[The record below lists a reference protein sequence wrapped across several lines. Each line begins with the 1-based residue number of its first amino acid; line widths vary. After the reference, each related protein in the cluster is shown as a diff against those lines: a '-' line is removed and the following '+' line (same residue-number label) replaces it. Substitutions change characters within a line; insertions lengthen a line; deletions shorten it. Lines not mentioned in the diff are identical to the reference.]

1 MSNQTSD
8 NNKRIAKNTLLL
20 YVRMLFTMAVSLFT
34 SRVILN
40 TLGVED
46 YGINNV
52 VGGIVTMFSVLSG
65 SLSSSISRFIT
76 FELGKGNIE
85 RLKTI
90 FSTGVNIQLGMS
102 VLIIIIAEAFGIWFL
117 NAKMNIPADRMV
129 AANWVFQCAILT
141 FVLNLLSVPY
151 NAAIIAHEK
160 MSAFAYIS
168 VVEVT
173 LKLIIVYMLTI
184 SPFDRLKT
192 YAVLLLCVGAVIRF
206 IYGYYCKRH
215 FEECTYHLVFDKP
228 VLKEMT
234 GFAGWNFLGNGS
246 YMLNTQGVNILMNL
260 YFGVAV
266 NAARGIATQVDAAL
280 KQFVNNFTTAVNPQI
295 TKSYAQG
302 DLDYMHKLVCRSAK
316 FSAFLMLFFAIPILL
331 ETQSILTIW
340 LKTVPEYAAIFLQL
354 IIISSFVDTVLA
366 NSLVTSMF
374 ATGNIKRYQII
385 VTTIGCLVF
394 PFSWIAFQ
402 LGFQPEIA
410 YVLYFIIYTVLLGV
424 RLYLLKDMVKLPIMM
439 YVREVLYRVLPVMI
453 ICFIIPM
460 MIRYSM
466 QEGWMRLI
474 LLCLVSTIVTAVVEY
489 SIGLT
494 KNERKFI
501 VGKINNKN
509 INNNIKDKYL
519 KMKELLTK
527 MGGVVKTDNFYQY
540 PCAFCLCYN
549 KQVINNK
556 QEAWR

>member
-1 MSNQTSD
+1 MSLQSN

-102 VLIIIIAEAFGIWFL
+102 VLIIIIAEAVGIWFL

-168 VVEVT
+168 VVEVS
-173 LKLIIVYMLTI
+173 LKLIIVYMLMI
-184 SPFDRLKT
+184 SPFDRLET
-192 YAVLLLCVGAVIRF
+192 YAVLLLLVGAVIRF

-215 FEECTYHLVFDKP
+215 FEECTYHFVFDKP

-234 GFAGWNFLGNGS
+234 GFAGWNFLGNGA

-316 FSAFLMLFFAIPILL
+316 FSAFLMMFFAVPIIL
-331 ETQSILTIW
+331 ETNTILTIW
-340 LKTVPEYAAIFLQL
+340 LKTVPDYAVIFLQW
-354 IIISSFVDTVLA
+354 IIISSFMDTVLA

-374 ATGNIKRYQII
+374 ATGKIKRYQII
-385 VTTIGCLVF
+385 VTTVGCLVF
-394 PFSWIAFQ
+394 PLSWIAFK
-402 LGFQPEIA
+402 LGFEPQVGYI
-410 YVLYFIIYTVLLGV
+410 LYFFIYTILLFV
-424 RLYLLKDMVKLPIMM
+424 RLYLLKDMVKLPVMM
-439 YVREVLYRVLPVMI
+439 YIREVLYKLAPVI
-453 ICFIIPM
+453 VVGFAIPGILILTM
-460 MIRYSM
+460 DAS
-466 QEGWMRLI
+466 WLRLI
-474 LLCLVSTIVTAVVEY
+474 LVCLLSVLVTAASEY
-489 SIGLT
+489 FIGLSN
-494 KNERKFI
+494 KEKDFVAEKI
-501 VGKINNKN
+501 KLVIGKIK
-509 INNNIKDKYL
+509 K
-519 KMKELLTK
+519 
-527 MGGVVKTDNFYQY
+527 
-540 PCAFCLCYN
+540 
-549 KQVINNK
+549 
-556 QEAWR
+556 

>member
-76 FELGKGNIE
+76 FELGKRNIE

-102 VLIIIIAEAFGIWFL
+102 VLIIIIAEAVGIWFL

-192 YAVLLLCVGAVIRF
+192 YAVLLLLVGAIVRF
-206 IYGYYCKRH
+206 VYGYYCKRH
-215 FEECTYHLVFDKP
+215 FEECTYHFILDKP

-234 GFAGWNFLGNGS
+234 GFAGWNFLGNGA

-266 NAARGIATQVDAAL
+266 NAARGVATQVDAAL

-316 FSAFLMLFFAIPILL
+316 FSAFLMMFFAVPIIL
-331 ETQSILTIW
+331 ETNTILTIW
-340 LKTVPEYAAIFLQL
+340 LKTVPDYAVIFLQW
-354 IIISSFVDTVLA
+354 IIISSFMDTVLA

-374 ATGNIKRYQII
+374 ATGKIKRYQII
-385 VTTIGCLVF
+385 VTTVGCLVF
-394 PFSWIAFQ
+394 PLSWIAFK
-402 LGFQPEIA
+402 LGFEPQVGYI
-410 YVLYFIIYTVLLGV
+410 LYFIIYTILLFV
-424 RLYLLKDMVKLPIMM
+424 RLYLLKDMVKLPVMM
-439 YVREVLYRVLPVMI
+439 YIREVLYKLAPVI
-453 ICFIIPM
+453 VVGFAIPGILILTM
-460 MIRYSM
+460 DA
-466 QEGWMRLI
+466 GWLRLI
-474 LLCLVSTIVTAVVEY
+474 LVCLLSVLVTAASEY
-489 SIGLT
+489 FIGLSN
-494 KNERKFI
+494 KEKDFVAEKI
-501 VGKINNKN
+501 KLVIGKIK
-509 INNNIKDKYL
+509 K
-519 KMKELLTK
+519 
-527 MGGVVKTDNFYQY
+527 
-540 PCAFCLCYN
+540 
-549 KQVINNK
+549 
-556 QEAWR
+556 

>member
-76 FELGKGNIE
+76 FELGKGNIK

-102 VLIIIIAEAFGIWFL
+102 VLIIIIAEAVGIWFL
-117 NAKMNIPADRMV
+117 NTKMNIPTDRMV

-173 LKLIIVYMLTI
+173 LKLIIVYMLMI
-184 SPFDRLKT
+184 SPFDRLET
-192 YAVLLLCVGAVIRF
+192 YAVLLLLVGAVIRF

-215 FEECTYHLVFDKP
+215 FEECTYHFILDKP

-234 GFAGWNFLGNGS
+234 GFAGWNFLGNGA

-302 DLDYMHKLVCRSAK
+302 DLAYMHKLVCRSAK

-340 LKTVPEYAAIFLQL
+340 LKTVPDYAVIFLQW
-354 IIISSFVDTVLA
+354 IIISSFMDTVLA

-374 ATGNIKRYQII
+374 ATGKIKRYQII
-385 VTTIGCLVF
+385 VTTVGCLVF
-394 PFSWIAFQ
+394 PLSWIAFK
-402 LGFQPEIA
+402 LGFEPQVGYI
-410 YVLYFIIYTVLLGV
+410 LYFIIYTILLFV
-424 RLYLLKDMVKLPIMM
+424 RLYLLKDMVKLPVMM
-439 YVREVLYRVLPVMI
+439 YIREVLYKLAPI
-453 ICFIIPM
+453 IVVGFAIPGILILTM
-460 MIRYSM
+460 DA
-466 QEGWMRLI
+466 GWLRLI
-474 LLCLVSTIVTAVVEY
+474 LVCLLSVLVTAASEY
-489 SIGLT
+489 FIGLSNKE
-494 KNERKFI
+494 KNFVAEKI
-501 VGKINNKN
+501 KLVIGKIKS
-509 INNNIKDKYL
+509 KW
-519 KMKELLTK
+519 E
-527 MGGVVKTDNFYQY
+527 
-540 PCAFCLCYN
+540 
-549 KQVINNK
+549 
-556 QEAWR
+556 

>member
-102 VLIIIIAEAFGIWFL
+102 VLIIIIAEAVGIWFL
-117 NAKMNIPADRMV
+117 NTKMNIPTDRMV

-168 VVEVT
+168 VVEVS
-173 LKLIIVYMLTI
+173 LKLIIVYMLMI
-184 SPFDRLKT
+184 SPFDRLET
-192 YAVLLLCVGAVIRF
+192 YAVLLLLVGAVIRF

-215 FEECTYHLVFDKP
+215 FEECTYHFVFDKP

-234 GFAGWNFLGNGS
+234 GFAGWNFLGNGA

-316 FSAFLMLFFAIPILL
+316 FSAFLMMFFAVPIIL
-331 ETQSILTIW
+331 ETNTILTIW
-340 LKTVPEYAAIFLQL
+340 LKTVPDYAVIFLQW
-354 IIISSFVDTVLA
+354 IIISSFMDTVLA

-374 ATGNIKRYQII
+374 ATGKIKRYQII
-385 VTTIGCLVF
+385 VTTVGCWVF
-394 PFSWIAFQ
+394 PLSWIAFK
-402 LGFQPEIA
+402 LGFEPQVGYI
-410 YVLYFIIYTVLLGV
+410 LYFIIYTILLFV
-424 RLYLLKDMVKLPIMM
+424 RLYLLKDMVKLPVMM
-439 YVREVLYRVLPVMI
+439 YIREVLYKLAPI
-453 ICFIIPM
+453 IVVGFSIPGILILTM
-460 MIRYSM
+460 DA
-466 QEGWMRLI
+466 GWLRLI
-474 LLCLVSTIVTAVVEY
+474 LVCLLSVLVTAASEY
-489 SIGLT
+489 FIGLSNKE
-494 KNERKFI
+494 KNFVAEKI
-501 VGKINNKN
+501 KLVIGKIK
-509 INNNIKDKYL
+509 K
-519 KMKELLTK
+519 
-527 MGGVVKTDNFYQY
+527 
-540 PCAFCLCYN
+540 
-549 KQVINNK
+549 
-556 QEAWR
+556 

>member
-65 SLSSSISRFIT
+65 SLSASISRFIT
-76 FELGKGNIE
+76 FELGKGNLQ
-85 RLKTI
+85 RLKTV

-102 VLIIIIAEAFGIWFL
+102 LLVVILAEAVGIWFL
-117 NAKMNIPADRMV
+117 NTKMNIPVERLN

-192 YAVLLLCVGAVIRF
+192 YAVLLLVVGAIIRF

-215 FEECTYHLVFDKP
+215 FEECTYHFVFDKP

-234 GFAGWNFLGNGS
+234 GFAGWNFLGNGA

-316 FSAFLMLFFAIPILL
+316 LSAFLMLYFAIPIML
-331 ETQSILTIW
+331 ETHSILTIW

-424 RLYLLKDMVKLPIMM
+424 RLYLLKDMVKLPVMM

-453 ICFIIPM
+453 ISFIIPM
-460 MIRYSM
+460 MIRFSM

-474 LLCLVSTIVTAVVEY
+474 LLCLVSAIVTAVVEY

-509 INNNIKDKYL
+509 INNNMKDKYL
-519 KMKELLTK
+519 KMKELLIK
-527 MGGVVKTDNFYQY
+527 MGGVKLIIFTNILVLSVCVIT
-540 PCAFCLCYN
+540 N
-549 KQVINNK
+549 K
-556 QEAWR
+556 